1 MSPYAR
7 FIFYWVNL
15 AFFDCF
21 CPMASRSGL
30 FPTFYKIENPAG
42 AELTAPARR
51 RHPATDE
58 AAFRSGRDAKDAR
71 PGFGRISAARA
82 PARGRTLFRG
92 GRVPKSWCF
101 TTGMSWIFDDTWRRY
116 PDAVVPGRLVGSR
129 STNRNSVR
137 RAIRT
142 MLGRSVPF
150 E

>member
-15 AFFDCF
+15 AFFTRF
-21 CPMASRSGL
+21 CPLASLSDL
-30 FPTFYKIENPAG
+30 FPTFNKIENPAG
-42 AELTAPARR
+42 AELTAPAWR

-71 PGFGRISAARA
+71 PGFGRIPAAQE
-82 PARGRTLFRG
+82 PARGRALGVLHFKANRTELIGRAVPWCDRG
-92 GRVPKSWCF
+92 LSAPPVPS
-101 TTGMSWIFDDTWRRY
+101 
-116 PDAVVPGRLVGSR
+116 
-129 STNRNSVR
+129 